1 MRELKDCC
9 VLVLGLGESGLAMAR
24 WCLRHGAQVRVA
36 DTRANPPGRA
46 MLDKSVKGRFG
57 VPFAMDLLDGV
68 DLLCLSPGI
77 DPREE
82 IVMRARENGVPV
94 KGELALFIE
103 ALQARGETPR
113 LLAITGSNGKTTTT
127 ALTAALACACGF
139 DAVAAGN
146 ISPSMLD
153 VWMAREDAGQ
163 PLPDCYAL
171 ELSSFQLEGAPPLG
185 ADAAVVLNISEDH
198 LDRHGTL
205 QTYARIKAGIFAGAK
220 VAVRNRDDDAVMA
233 MRPTADK
240 LVSFGLQTPEAAEDF
255 GLHDGALWRGEERLL
270 ALDEMALSGL
280 HNAANA
286 MAALALV
293 RAIGGT
299 MDAMLPALR
308 AFQALPH
315 RTQVVATDARGV
327 RYINDSKGT
336 NVGSTVAALS
346 SVQAPV
352 VLIAGGQ
359 GKGQDF
365 APLAEAAGR
374 HARAVV
380 LIGQDAPILARALKS
395 TNVPMV
401 QALDMG
407 EAVAQAGAMAQPGDV
422 VLLSPACASLDMFR
436 NYAQRGEEF
445 SKCARSVAGLG
456 SRAPWC

>member
-24 WCLRHGAQVRVA
+24 WCLRAGARVRVA
-36 DTRANPPGRA
+36 DTRADPPGRA
-46 MLDKSVKGRFG
+46 LLDKSVKGRFG
-57 VPFAMDLLDGV
+57 MPFSTDLLDGV

-77 DPREE
+77 DPRED
-82 IVMRARENGVPV
+82 IVMSARNNGVPV

-103 ALQARGETPR
+103 ALAERDEKPR

-146 ISPSMLD
+146 ISPSMLK

-171 ELSSFQLEGAPPLG
+171 ELSSFQLEGAPALG
-185 ADAAVVLNISEDH
+185 ADAAAVLNISEDH
-198 LDRHGTL
+198 LDRHVTV
-205 QTYARIKAGIFAGAK
+205 QAYARIKSEIFADAK
-220 VAVRNRDDDAVMA
+220 CAVLNRDDEVVMA
-233 MRPTADK
+233 MRPSADK
-240 LVSFGLQTPEAAEDF
+240 VVSFGLQAPQTAQDF
-255 GLHDGALWRGEERLL
+255 GLRDAAIWLGEERLL
-270 ALDEMALSGL
+270 ALNEMALSGL

-308 AFQALPH
+308 TFQALPH

-336 NVGSTVAALS
+336 NVGSTVAALG

-365 APLAEAAGR
+365 APLAAAASR

-380 LIGQDAPILARALKS
+380 LIGQDAPILARALKD
-395 TNVPMV
+395 TRVPLV
-401 QALDMG
+401 QALDMN

-422 VLLSPACASLDMFR
+422 VLLSPACASFDMFR
-436 NYAQRGEEF
+436 NYAQRGDEF
-445 SKCARSVAGLG
+445 SKCARSVAGQG
-456 SRAPWC
+456 SRAPWH

>member
-24 WCLRHGAQVRVA
+24 WCLRAGARVRVA

-46 MLDKSVKGRFG
+46 MLDKAVKGRFG

-127 ALTAALACACGF
+127 ALTAALASACGF

-185 ADAAVVLNISEDH
+185 ADAAV
-198 LDRHGTL
+198 
-205 QTYARIKAGIFAGAK
+205 
-220 VAVRNRDDDAVMA
+220 
-233 MRPTADK
+233 
-240 LVSFGLQTPEAAEDF
+240 
-255 GLHDGALWRGEERLL
+255 AL
-270 ALDEMALSGL
+270 
-280 HNAANA
+280 
-286 MAALALV
+286 
-293 RAIGGT
+293 
-299 MDAMLPALR
+299 
-308 AFQALPH
+308 
-315 RTQVVATDARGV
+315 
-327 RYINDSKGT
+327 
-336 NVGSTVAALS
+336 
-346 SVQAPV
+346 
-352 VLIAGGQ
+352 
-359 GKGQDF
+359 
-365 APLAEAAGR
+365 
-374 HARAVV
+374 
-380 LIGQDAPILARALKS
+380 
-395 TNVPMV
+395 
-401 QALDMG
+401 
-407 EAVAQAGAMAQPGDV
+407 
-422 VLLSPACASLDMFR
+422 CASR
-436 NYAQRGEEF
+436 QRSQPPHPAKSRF
-445 SKCARSVAGLG
+445 SH
-456 SRAPWC
+456 

>member
-1 MRELKDCC
+1 MQALNGRR

-36 DTRANPPGRA
+36 DTRANLPGRT
-46 MLDKSVKGRFG
+46 MLDDTVKGRFG
-57 VPFAMDLLDGV
+57 VPFATSLLDGV
-68 DLLCLSPGI
+68 DWVCLSPGVN
-77 DPREE
+77 PREE
-82 IVMRARENGVPV
+82 IVMCARENGVPV
-94 KGELALFIE
+94 KGELALFVE

-171 ELSSFQLEGAPPLG
+171 ELSSFQLEDAPPLN
-185 ADAAVVLNISEDH
+185 ADAAAVLNLSEDH

-220 VAVRNRDDDAVMA
+220 VAVRNRDDEVVMA
-233 MRPTADK
+233 MRPAAGK
-240 LVSFGLQTPEAAEDF
+240 VVSFGMQAPDAAEDF
-255 GLHDGALWRGEERLL
+255 GLHDGALWHGEERLL
-270 ALDEMALSGL
+270 ALNEMALTGL

-308 AFQALPH
+308 TFQALPH
-315 RTQVVATDARGV
+315 RTQMVATDARGV

-336 NVGSTVAALS
+336 NVGSTVAALG

-380 LIGQDAPILARALKS
+380 LIGQDAPILARALKDIR
-395 TNVPMV
+395 VPLV
-401 QALDMG
+401 QALDMS
-407 EAVAQAGAMAQPGDV
+407 EAVAQASAMAQPGDV
-422 VLLSPACASLDMFR
+422 VLLSPACASFDMFR
-436 NYAQRGEEF
+436 NYAQRGDEF
-445 SKCARSVAGLG
+445 SKCARNVAGQG
-456 SRAPWC
+456 GAS